1 MTRERFLLRLA
12 ERLRACSEA
21 GDWSALAQVDREVA
35 ACASRMAAQG
45 AWAPAERAAVARG
58 RLGRAAW
65 PGKGRGRRSRGRRW
79 RNCNARIATR
89 RGAAPWKCSG
99 PGHG

>member
-35 ACASRMAAQG
+35 ACASRMATQG
-45 AWAPAERAAVARG
+45 AWSPAERSALAQLQRAHRDAARRCALEVQRART
-58 RLGRAAW
+58 RLNELGERKDGWMAYAVGEW
-65 PGKGRGRRSRGRRW
+65 E
-79 RNCNARIATR
+79 
-89 RGAAPWKCSG
+89 GAQA
-99 PGHG
+99 